1 MKFQDF
7 YTSQSLK
14 TSNYLILRFSQIF
27 PYYLVLGG
35 NMKCHI
41 LFLLQNF
48 SEVDEYGRPVG
59 GSEIAGG
66 PSEEVLTE
74 YS

>member
-1 MKFQDF
+1 
-7 YTSQSLK
+7 
-14 TSNYLILRFSQIF
+14 
-27 PYYLVLGG
+27 
-35 NMKCHI
+35 MKCHI